1 MICGDRNRVKN
12 STAFYSP
19 NAFALN
25 GKLGRG
31 VFKLFDEF
39 IDVDYNDGQKGH
51 WGFYPWLDE
60 MINHDHKL
68 HLYNIDKSL
77 KINDILAH
85 KVVKGGMFSSPATS
99 DDNITSCMNE
109 KSHQLPAYDDKA
121 FFKALREVAREIYNK
136 VK

>member
-1 MICGDRNRVKN
+1 MCIDVGVFCFLQDGLNDPQSR
-12 STAFYSP
+12 ST
-19 NAFALN
+19 FALN

-39 IDVDYNDGQKGH
+39 IDVDYNNGQKGH

-77 KINDILAH
+77 KINDILA
-85 KVVKGGMFSSPATS
+85 K
-99 DDNITSCMNE
+99 I
-109 KSHQLPAYDDKA
+109 
-121 FFKALREVAREIYNK
+121 
-136 VK
+136 